1 MFKLIKG
8 GVKIVYSPEDAR
20 ILAEQMI
27 GGDLVTKQTGEK
39 GRPCKKV
46 FVVER
51 RYPRRTSQFLIL
63 IACFLLELNFGTL
76 RPFNFYRHAEK
87 IFLTS
92 LPLIRFSNVFFFLV
106 PLDFLENV
114 NTCFK
119 NPFQIEELKIGKMKE
134 YVSCLEFDM

>member
-76 RPFNFYRHAEK
+76 RPFNFLSTR
-87 IFLTS
+87 
-92 LPLIRFSNVFFFLV
+92 
-106 PLDFLENV
+106 
-114 NTCFK
+114 
-119 NPFQIEELKIGKMKE
+119 
-134 YVSCLEFDM
+134 